1 MTSVLHQSEVFSMK
15 LWKKYKSYSLKKQ
28 RILFLLG
35 SILLVFIAIMWTP
48 VSVKQTGL
56 PDFTKETVTKISYGG
71 YRPTISTEDPCFT
84 EEDLKT
90 VWAAIP
96 RLQDA
101 LEHASFYPRTLP
113 IGLGYL
119 MSAQTDWEIET
130 ENGTYKI
137 ISRADR
143 LIIEVN
149 GKRSY
154 YRCREEADRFDK
166 QRDLWKELRELGS
179 YLEDVDNAYY
189 SSLPAS

>member
-1 MTSVLHQSEVFSMK
+1 MK

-35 SILLVFIAIMWTP
+35 SILLVFIAIMWMP
-48 VSVKQTGL
+48 VSVEQTGL

-71 YRPTISTEDPCFT
+71 CRPTISTEDPCFT

-96 RLQDA
+96 RLQSA
-101 LEHASFYPRTLP
+101 LEKSTFYPRTVP
-113 IGLGYL
+113 ISPIYW
-119 MSAQTDWEIET
+119 MSVHADWEIET
-130 ENGTYKI
+130 ESGIYKI

-143 LIIEVN
+143 LIIENN

-154 YRCREEADRFDK
+154 YRCREEADCYGK
-166 QRDLWKELRELGS
+166 QRELWDELGWLS
-179 YLEDVDNAYY
+179 DYFSEVNSAYY
-189 SSLPAS
+189 RSQPAG

>member
-1 MTSVLHQSEVFSMK
+1 MK
-15 LWKKYKSYSLKKQ
+15 CWKRYKSYSLKKQ

-48 VSVKQTGL
+48 VSVEQTGL

-84 EEDLKT
+84 DEALEE
-90 VWAAIP
+90 VWAMIP
-96 RLQDA
+96 SLQDA
-101 LEHASFYPRTLP
+101 LENATFYPRTLP

-143 LIIEVN
+143 LIIENN
-149 GKRSY
+149 GRRSY
-154 YRCREEADRFDK
+154 YRCRGEADRYGK
-166 QRDLWKELRELGS
+166 QRELWDELHQLS
-179 YLEDVDNAYY
+179 YYFSEVESAYY
-189 SSLPAS
+189 RSLPAS

>member
-1 MTSVLHQSEVFSMK
+1 MK
-15 LWKKYKSYSLKKQ
+15 CWKKYKSYSLKKQ

-35 SILLVFIAIMWTP
+35 SILLVLIAIIWMP
-48 VSVKQTGL
+48 VSVEQTGL

-71 YRPTISTEDPCFT
+71 YRPTISTKDPCFT

-101 LEHASFYPRTLP
+101 LENATFYPRTLP

-143 LIIEVN
+143 LIIENN
-149 GKRSY
+149 GRRSY
-154 YRCREEADRFDK
+154 YRCRREADRYGK
-166 QRDLWKELRELGS
+166 QRELWDELHQLS
-179 YLEDVDNAYY
+179 YYFSEVESAYY
-189 SSLPAS
+189 RSLPAS